1 MTLSRLAPFL
11 IAIGAFITDR
21 ITKRIIRGGVS
32 VWDNIVVIPGFFSIV
47 HAENRGAAF
56 GFLSD
61 STSPLRT
68 TFLVGIS
75 GAVMLLI
82 CYVLWNPG
90 RAGLGEGRLSRY
102 GLACI
107 LGGAAGNL
115 FDRLTSGTVTDFLEL
130 YFGSYQF
137 PAFNAA
143 DTAITIGAGLLLIEM
158 WIARHHKPD
167 PNPAVASQNSDG
179 GR

>member
-1 MTLSRLAPFL
+1 MLSRFAPFL
-11 IAIGAFITDR
+11 LAVGAFLIDR
-21 ITKRIIRGGVS
+21 LTKWIIRVH
-32 VWDNIVVIPGFFSIV
+32 VTLWDNIVVIPGFFSIV

-56 GFLSD
+56 GFLSE

-68 TFLVGIS
+68 AFLVGVS
-75 GAVMLLI
+75 GVVMLLI
-82 CYVLWNPG
+82 CYALWNPG
-90 RAGLGEGRLSRY
+90 RVGLGDGWISRC

-115 FDRLTSGTVTDFLEL
+115 FDRMTSGTVTDFLEF

-143 DTAITIGAGLLLIEM
+143 DTAITVGAGLLLMEM
-158 WIARHHKPD
+158 WLTRHQKPGHR
-167 PNPAVASQNSDG
+167 PAVAPHGGDG

>member
-1 MTLSRLAPFL
+1 MLSRFMPFL
-11 IAIGAFITDR
+11 LAIGVFIIDR

-56 GFLSD
+56 GFLSE

-82 CYVLWNPG
+82 GYVLWNPG
-90 RAGLGEGRLSRY
+90 RAGLGEGRLSRC

-115 FDRLTSGTVTDFLEL
+115 FDRMTTGTVTDFLEF

-143 DTAITIGAGLLLIEM
+143 DTAITVGAGLLLLEM
-158 WIARHHKPD
+158 WLTRHPKHD
-167 PNPAVASQNSDG
+167 HNPAIAAQNGEG